1 VSIELKTNTS
11 VSGTINVVV
20 YKENPKA
27 GVSGLR
33 DIGKF
38 IEIIPT
44 IPNEAVEEA
53 VIKVYYSDED
63 VKAINESTL
72 RLYTWS
78 DEKSKWVKLDGGVN
92 TEQNYVW
99 EKTTHFSLY
108 AAFGSLKPDLTIKSI
123 KAPSMRAG
131 NTYTINVEVS
141 NLGGST
147 SSIKVVLKVDGNQI
161 GSKIID
167 HLNYTETKTASF
179 TWKASAGTHTL
190 TAVVDPDNMIDELDE
205 ANNTKSVIV
214 SVQSAYTGG
223 AGGGGG
229 GGGGGYLAPTPTPTP
244 TPTPE
249 ETPTPTPTPEMT
261 PTNVAT
267 PTPTATPT
275 MTPSPTPTPKKWLPI
290 PGFEAALVVVAII
303 AAGIVLRRR

>member
-1 VSIELKTNTS
+1 M
-11 VSGTINVVV
+11 
-20 YKENPKA
+20 
-27 GVSGLR
+27 
-33 DIGKF
+33 
-38 IEIIPT
+38 
-44 IPNEAVEEA
+44 
-53 VIKVYYSDED
+53 
-63 VKAINESTL
+63 
-72 RLYTWS
+72 
-78 DEKSKWVKLDGGVN
+78 KLEGGVN

-99 EKTTHFSLY
+99 GNTTHFSLY
-108 AAFGSLKPDLTIKSI
+108 AAFGSPKPDLIIKSI

-141 NLGGST
+141 NLGGNASN
-147 SSIKVVLKVDGNQI
+147 IKVVFKVDGNKM

-167 HLNYTETKTASF
+167 YLNSTETKTASF

-190 TAVVDPDNMIDELDE
+190 TAVVDPDNTIDELDE
-205 ANNTKSVIV
+205 TNNTKSVTV

-223 AGGGGG
+223 AGGGG
-229 GGGGGYLAPTPTPTP
+229 YLAPTPTPTP
-244 TPTPE
+244 TVTPTVTQTPAPE

-290 PGFEAALVVVAII
+290 PGFEAALAVAAII
-303 AAGIVLRRR
+303 AAGIVLRR